1 MSAIASG
8 HTIRLLS
15 RRARPLA
22 RQPIRRHHSLYSR
35 SSGIFSEQQRQ
46 QTIIHGSDRAIL
58 IMVQR
63 STFSTNSSSTSTD
76 DEISN
81 PVVDLS
87 TVSSAKLKQLA
98 MKYARQ
104 DNPAQA
110 QVILERLLLLQ
121 GGGGGGSGEEVDV
134 SDVSTS
140 VIDAWIKHQNAHV
153 TKLQES
159 ITTHQDSLRV
169 PQGLLEEICH
179 AAESASQVIERMKNP
194 SSHHFVAVL
203 KGWANAC
210 EAAHGND
217 EVGLALTTKTSNL
230 VRGIPQRAQHILLN
244 LQPDPTVESYNQV
257 LKAWAYSGE
266 HLRGTMAEQVF
277 QKIKDPNGES
287 FKFIIRAWCWSK
299 ERRCAFT
306 ATGHYMRMMRLLEIS
321 RADMEPTMED
331 YHILFRAWTTAE

>member
-22 RQPIRRHHSLYSR
+22 RQPIRRHHYLYSR
-35 SSGIFSEQQRQ
+35 SSDIFSEQQRQ
-46 QTIIHGSDRAIL
+46 QTIIQGNDRSIL
-58 IMVQR
+58 NLVQR
-63 STFSTNSSSTSTD
+63 SAFSTNSSSSTD

-87 TVSSAKLKQLA
+87 TMSSAKLKQLA

-104 DNPAQA
+104 DNPTQA

-121 GGGGGGSGEEVDV
+121 GGGGSEEEVDV

-159 ITTHQDSLRV
+159 ITHQDSLRV

-179 AAESASQVIERMKNP
+179 AAESASQVIERMENP
-194 SSHHFVAVL
+194 TSHHFVAVL

-210 EAAHGND
+210 EAAHGD
-217 EVGLALTTKTSNL
+217 EAGRALTTKTSNM